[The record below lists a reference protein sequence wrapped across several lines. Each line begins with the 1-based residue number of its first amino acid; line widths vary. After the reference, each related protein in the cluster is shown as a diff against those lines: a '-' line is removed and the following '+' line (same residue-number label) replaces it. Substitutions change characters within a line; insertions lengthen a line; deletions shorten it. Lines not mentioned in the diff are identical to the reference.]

1 MAVILE
7 KTDSAYFPCFK
18 TLFRNI
24 VAALAEAKDIVLYLK
39 PLMKHLALLE
49 DTDFSEVTPFLRPLL
64 YTVCLIWAHS
74 CYYCNSSKIIVLL
87 RQICNLLI
95 NQAKK
100 FLDPAS
106 IFQSDVD
113 EAKQRVQLSLSTL
126 KIFRELFDE
135 YKERLPEF
143 FTGRE
148 PMPWT
153 FHPNIVFERF
163 QSFLDRLNT
172 VQSFFNTV
180 IEFMKLEKVEIGGL
194 KGRILSSRIVAVFAE
209 FNEHISVFACK
220 TYDVL
225 NPEDE
230 AFVQDYVEFQ
240 SRIRDLDRRLASV
253 LCQAFDDCCNLES
266 VFKVRCLECRS
277 LAVSGLSSGLIEIV
291 GSVLDRPL
299 IKDEFTGKY
308 KYIVEML
315 EVELSTT
322 QSLYTKQITTLA
334 KYGWMPVDKNLPTV
348 AGALRWAYQLRQ
360 RITIPVT
367 SFRALQ
373 HPVVSSPEGQ
383 EVFKKYENILELL
396 AQFEKEFF
404 ESWVKVVPGQ
414 CERKLKL
421 PLLLRRASNQ
431 ELALNFDPESQPDDT
446 VVSDQ
451 PDDTVVSDQPDD
463 TEVSDQPDDT
473 VVSDQPDDIV
483 VSDQPDDTVVSDQPD
498 DTEVS
503 DQPDDTVV
511 SDQPDDT
518 VFELVQEEVDEID
531 KHVEQAQTALDWNSS
546 GTYVVD
552 GHNSS
557 WDETN
562 LWSYIERLHGL
573 VHSLETRVQRTQ
585 SNVEQIRN
593 IMSAWL
599 KMPVF
604 QRRDG
609 KKDTLLCIEDRHE
622 HTQRR
627 YAEISA
633 AATEIHRLLDDNLK
647 LFGMEGEPE
656 SPRWL
661 AYVAFVD
668 AIVSESLLRTIGCR
682 YGSFTYA
689 F

>member
-1 MAVILE
+1 MLSWFQGPVADMLSWFQYQTCCLCSRGPVPDVLSLFQRSSSRHVVLVPVPDMLSLFQRSKVQFWNARLGNLEYIYDQLRDEKVRKMAVILE

-64 YTVCLIWAHS
+64 YTVCLIWSHS

-95 NQAKK
+95 N
-100 FLDPAS
+100 
-106 IFQSDVD
+106 QSDVD

-143 FTGRE
+143 FIGRE

-209 FNEHISVFACK
+209 FNEHLSVFACK

-240 SRIRDLDRRLASV
+240 ARIRDLDRRLASV

-266 VFKVRCLECRS
+266 VFK
-277 LAVSGLSSGLIEIV
+277 LIEIV

-315 EVELSTT
+315 EVELAST
-322 QSLYTKQITTLA
+322 QNLYTKQITTLE

-373 HPVVSSPEGQ
+373 HP
-383 EVFKKYENILELL
+383 
-396 AQFEKEFF
+396 
-404 ESWVKVVPGQ
+404 
-414 CERKLKL
+414 
-421 PLLLRRASNQ
+421 
-431 ELALNFDPESQPDDT
+431 
-446 VVSDQ
+446 
-451 PDDTVVSDQPDD
+451 
-463 TEVSDQPDDT
+463 
-473 VVSDQPDDIV
+473 
-483 VSDQPDDTVVSDQPD
+483 
-498 DTEVS
+498 
-503 DQPDDTVV
+503 
-511 SDQPDDT
+511 
-518 VFELVQEEVDEID
+518 
-531 KHVEQAQTALDWNSS
+531 
-546 GTYVVD
+546 
-552 GHNSS
+552 
-557 WDETN
+557 
-562 LWSYIERLHGL
+562 
-573 VHSLETRVQRTQ
+573 
-585 SNVEQIRN
+585 
-593 IMSAWL
+593 
-599 KMPVF
+599 
-604 QRRDG
+604 
-609 KKDTLLCIEDRHE
+609 
-622 HTQRR
+622 
-627 YAEISA
+627 
-633 AATEIHRLLDDNLK
+633 
-647 LFGMEGEPE
+647 
-656 SPRWL
+656 
-661 AYVAFVD
+661 
-668 AIVSESLLRTIGCR
+668 
-682 YGSFTYA
+682 
-689 F
+689 

>member
-1 MAVILE
+1 MLSWFQYQTCCLCSRGPVPDVLSLFQRSSSRHVVLVPVPDVLSLFQRSSTKHVVFVPEVQFWNARLGNLEYIYDQLRDEKVRKMAVILE

-24 VAALAEAKDIVLYLK
+24 VAASFLPRETALAEAKDIVLYLK

-64 YTVCLIWAHS
+64 YTVCLIWSHS

-95 NQAKK
+95 NQNSA
-100 FLDPAS
+100 
-106 IFQSDVD
+106 QSRFRGSTLSNGVQNCTC
-113 EAKQRVQLSLSTL
+113 KQRRMGEWGRGRGVKNGTDRIPTSSPLFPKIEQHGAATRNYDYGQSQSNEWVL
-126 KIFRELFDE
+126 KGELFDE

-143 FTGRE
+143 FIGRE

-209 FNEHISVFACK
+209 FNEHLSVFACK

-240 SRIRDLDRRLASV
+240 ARIRDLDRRLASV

-266 VFKVRCLECRS
+266 VFK
-277 LAVSGLSSGLIEIV
+277 LIEIV

-315 EVELSTT
+315 EVELASTQRT
-322 QSLYTKQITTLA
+322 CVVGHELNNAELSQAFYAYYPVLRVFQNLYTKQITTLE

-373 HPVVSSPEGQ
+373 HP
-383 EVFKKYENILELL
+383 
-396 AQFEKEFF
+396 
-404 ESWVKVVPGQ
+404 
-414 CERKLKL
+414 
-421 PLLLRRASNQ
+421 
-431 ELALNFDPESQPDDT
+431 
-446 VVSDQ
+446 
-451 PDDTVVSDQPDD
+451 
-463 TEVSDQPDDT
+463 
-473 VVSDQPDDIV
+473 
-483 VSDQPDDTVVSDQPD
+483 
-498 DTEVS
+498 
-503 DQPDDTVV
+503 
-511 SDQPDDT
+511 
-518 VFELVQEEVDEID
+518 
-531 KHVEQAQTALDWNSS
+531 
-546 GTYVVD
+546 
-552 GHNSS
+552 
-557 WDETN
+557 
-562 LWSYIERLHGL
+562 
-573 VHSLETRVQRTQ
+573 
-585 SNVEQIRN
+585 
-593 IMSAWL
+593 
-599 KMPVF
+599 
-604 QRRDG
+604 
-609 KKDTLLCIEDRHE
+609 
-622 HTQRR
+622 
-627 YAEISA
+627 
-633 AATEIHRLLDDNLK
+633 
-647 LFGMEGEPE
+647 
-656 SPRWL
+656 
-661 AYVAFVD
+661 
-668 AIVSESLLRTIGCR
+668 
-682 YGSFTYA
+682 
-689 F
+689 